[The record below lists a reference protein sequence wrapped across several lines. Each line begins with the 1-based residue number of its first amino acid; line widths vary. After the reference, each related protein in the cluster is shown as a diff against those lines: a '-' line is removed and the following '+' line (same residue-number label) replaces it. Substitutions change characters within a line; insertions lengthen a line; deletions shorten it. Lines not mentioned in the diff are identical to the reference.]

1 MNNLL
6 PIETRNAVLLTMAE
20 LLDKEREAIININK
34 KDLEAIKVMIFLCLI
49 V

>member
-34 KDLEAIKVMIFLCLI
+34 RTIKLVY
-49 V
+49 